1 MSISNRIDKFMNEIS
16 ETDELQMISFR
27 LKTSVIN
34 QLDEYSQTL
43 TSIAKGDEVVSRSSL
58 IEMFIEGGVEELGK
72 KIEERRKSEG
82 NVAVEEDLS
91 EGRRFFLLNTNFN
104 NSKADHYTMLENGEA
119 SAFYGDWKRNIEYLR
134 ENDVV
139 MLYQS
144 GYGIVGYG
152 LADSTLEKRE
162 HEGQAEQNYTRKLND
177 FVRLD
182 KPVSA
187 RKMKDVT
194 KTNFNFM
201 RTMVKLNNKQGEVL
215 IKYFKEL

>member
-1 MSISNRIDKFMNEIS
+1 MSISDRIDKFMNEIS

>member
-201 RTMVKLNNKQGEVL
+201 RTMVKLNNKQGEAL

>member
-1 MSISNRIDKFMNEIS
+1 MSISSRIDKFMNEIS

-72 KIEERRKSEG
+72 KIEERRKAEG
-82 NVAVEEDLS
+82 NVTVEEDLS
-91 EGRRFFLLNTNFN
+91 ENRRFFLLNTNFN
-104 NSKADHYTMLENGEA
+104 NSKTDHYTMLENGEA
-119 SAFYGDWKRNIEYLR
+119 SAFYGDWKKNIEYLK

-139 MLYQS
+139 ILYQS
-144 GYGIVGYG
+144 GHGVVGYG
-152 LADSTLEKRE
+152 LADRTLERRA
-162 HEGQAEQNYTRKLND
+162 HEGQPNQNYTRKLND

-182 KPVSA
+182 KPMPA

-201 RTMVKLNNKQGEVL
+201 RTMVELNVKQGEAL
-215 IKYFKEL
+215 LKHFKEL

>member
-27 LKTSVIN
+27 LKTSVVN

-72 KIEERRKSEG
+72 KIEERRKAEG
-82 NVAVEEDLS
+82 NVTVEEDLS
-91 EGRRFFLLNTNFN
+91 ENRRFFLLNTNFN
-104 NSKADHYTMLENGEA
+104 NSKTDHYKMLENGEA
-119 SAFYGDWKRNIEYLR
+119 SAFYGDWKKNIEYLK

-139 MLYQS
+139 ILYQS
-144 GYGIVGYG
+144 GHGVVGYG
-152 LADSTLEKRE
+152 LADGTLEKRA
-162 HEGQAEQNYTRKLND
+162 HEGQPDQNYTRKLND

-201 RTMVKLNNKQGEVL
+201 RTMVELNVKQGEAL
-215 IKYFKEL
+215 LKHFKEL